1 MTRAMA
7 IAGALGLSVVGGVA
21 PALAG
26 QQLYTYSVVHPIY
39 GEIGTFT
46 DMIDRSPEAVRIDA
60 RLRIA
65 VKILGVVAY
74 REESDTTE
82 VLRGSRLVS
91 LQSVTDKDGR
101 HLEVHGEA
109 QGDQFM
115 VNATAG
121 SYAAPATI
129 APSDPW
135 LLKRTGDEL
144 VVSTTTGKM
153 VNVQISGGEYD
164 TVSIS
169 GASVPARH
177 YIVNA
182 DKRQEV
188 WLDSRDIPI
197 KFRSVENGTPI
208 DFVLQNATAAAGT
221 TAVAALKRPSVD
233 HFQNGDR

>member
-7 IAGALGLSVVGGVA
+7 IAGALSLSVMGSVA

-26 QQLYTYSVVHPIY
+26 QQVYTYSVVHPIY

-46 DMIDRSPEAVRIDA
+46 DTIDRNPEALRIDA
-60 RLRIA
+60 HLRIA
-65 VKILGVVAY
+65 VKFLGVVAY
-74 REESDTTE
+74 REEADTTE
-82 VLRGSRLVS
+82 VLRGNRLVL

-109 QGDQFM
+109 KGDQFM
-115 VNATAG
+115 VNATTG

-135 LLKRTGDEL
+135 LLKRTGEEL
-144 VVSTTTGKM
+144 VVSTATGKM

-164 TVSIS
+164 TVSM
-169 GASVPARH
+169 GGVSVPARH
-177 YIVNA
+177 YIVNG

-188 WLDSRDIPI
+188 WLDNREIPI
-197 KFRSVENGTPI
+197 KFRSIENGTPI
-208 DFVLQNATAAAGT
+208 DFVLQSATAVAGT
-221 TAVAALKRPSVD
+221 TTVAALRRLSTA
-233 HFQNGDR
+233 HSQNGDK

>member
-7 IAGALGLSVVGGVA
+7 IAGALALSVMGGA
-21 PALAG
+21 LPALAG
-26 QQLYTYSVVHPIY
+26 QQVYTYSVVHPIY

-46 DMIDRSPEAVRIDA
+46 DTIDRNPDAMRIDA
-60 RLRIA
+60 RLRVV
-65 VKILGVVAY
+65 VKILGIVAY
-74 REESDTTE
+74 REEADTTE
-82 VLRGSRLVS
+82 VLRGNRLIS

-109 QGDQFM
+109 KGDKFL

-135 LLKRTGDEL
+135 FLKRTGDGL
-144 VVSTTTGKM
+144 VVSTSTGKM
-153 VNVQISGGEYD
+153 IHVQVSGGEYD
-164 TVSIS
+164 TISMS
-169 GASVPARH
+169 GASVTARH
-177 YIVNA
+177 YVVNG

-188 WLDSRDIPI
+188 WLDDREIPI

-208 DFVLQNATAAAGT
+208 DFVLQNATAAAGGT
-221 TAVAALKRPSVD
+221 TVAALRRSAIGHSGNSDK
-233 HFQNGDR
+233 

>member
-7 IAGALGLSVVGGVA
+7 IAGVLGLSVLGGAA

-46 DMIDRSPEAVRIDA
+46 DMIDRSPGAMRIDA
-60 RLRIA
+60 HLRIA
-65 VKILGVVAY
+65 VKVLGVIAY

-82 VLRGSRLVS
+82 VLQGNRLVS
-91 LQSVTDKDGR
+91 LRSVTDKDGR

-135 LLKRTGDEL
+135 LVKHTGEEL
-144 VVSTTTGKM
+144 VVSTSTGKM
-153 VNVQISGGEYD
+153 VSVHISGGAYD
-164 TVSIS
+164 MVSM
-169 GASVPARH
+169 GDASVPARH
-177 YIVNA
+177 YIVNG
-182 DKRQEV
+182 DKQQEV
-188 WLDSRDIPI
+188 WLDNREIPI

-208 DFVLQNATAAAGT
+208 DFVLRNATAAAGST
-221 TAVAALKRPSVD
+221 TVAALKRSSIE
-233 HFQNGDR
+233 HSENGDK